1 MKLSIAKDQLIAGLQ
16 AVQNVVST
24 RTTLPILSNV
34 HARTEDNRLYLT
46 ATDLDVTITCG
57 VEAQVNAAG
66 ATTIPVKRLFSIVRE
81 LPVGEIGRAH
91 V

>member
-34 HARTEDNRLYLT
+34 HARTEDGR
-46 ATDLDVTITCG
+46 
-57 VEAQVNAAG
+57 Q
-66 ATTIPVKRLFSIVRE
+66 
-81 LPVGEIGRAH
+81 IGRAH